1 MNRVGRL
8 ALMALLIVVSSVA
21 VLLAI
26 AQDQETLRVRTAV
39 AAEDPDSI
47 HYVAA
52 LVGSPVSRGNA
63 YDVLTNGDEIFP
75 AMLEAINAARTR
87 VSFETYIFESGSVA
101 NQFTSAFEAAARRG
115 VRVNLVVDFFGGSAM
130 PDDHIER
137 LRRAGC
143 QIASFN
149 DASKWYRLEELNY
162 RTHRKILVTDGEMA
176 FVGGV
181 GIADHWLGD
190 AQDKDHWRDT
200 QIRVRG
206 PMARLL
212 EGAFYENF
220 IEAAGLVTPEIHP
233 GVRAEPEGGESL
245 LVRSS
250 PTGGSN
256 DLKRLY
262 LLTIGAA
269 RRSLDITT
277 PYLVTDESTMWALED
292 AVDRG
297 VKVRVLTEG
306 DTTDA
311 RSVKYASRRSYEQLL
326 SGGIELYE
334 YQPTM
339 LHTKAMV
346 VDGVWSMFGS
356 ANLDNRSLELNDELN
371 VVVRNPDLATR
382 LLNGFEADLRASKRL
397 TLDEWRR
404 RGFLEKTREHFWGY
418 FGEIF

>member
-1 MNRVGRL
+1 MNNAWRR
-8 ALMALLIVVSSVA
+8 ALMTLLIVGSSVA
-21 VLLAI
+21 VLLAL

-39 AAEDPDSI
+39 SAQDPQAID
-47 HYVAA
+47 YVAA

-75 AMLEAINAARTR
+75 AMLEAINSARTR
-87 VSFETYIFESGSVA
+87 ISFETYIFESGSVA
-101 NQFTSAFEAAARRG
+101 DQFTPAFEAAARRG
-115 VRVNLVVDFFGGSAM
+115 VRVNLVIDFFGGSGM
-130 PDDHIER
+130 PSEHIER
-137 LRRAGC
+137 LERAGC

-149 DASKWYRLEELNY
+149 QSKWYTLEELNY
-162 RTHRKILVTDGEMA
+162 RTHRKILVTDGEVA

-206 PMARLL
+206 PMASLL

-220 IEAAGLVTPEIHP
+220 IEAAGLVTPEIRLGAP
-233 GVRAEPEGGESL
+233 AEPEDDESL

-262 LLTIGAA
+262 LLAIGAA

-277 PYLVTDESTMWALED
+277 PYLVTDESTKWALKD
-292 AVDRG
+292 AVKRG
-297 VKVRVLTEG
+297 VKVRIVTEG
-306 DTTDA
+306 DITDA
-311 RSVKYASRRSYEQLL
+311 KSVKYASRRSYEELM
-326 SGGIELYE
+326 SAGIELYE

-339 LHTKAMV
+339 LHTKTMV
-346 VDGVWSMFGS
+346 VDRTWSMFGS

-371 VVVRNPDLATR
+371 VLVSNPKLAGR
-382 LLNGFEADLRASKRL
+382 LLEDFEADRLASKRL

-404 RGFLEKTREHFWGY
+404 RGLLERTREHFWGY

>member
-1 MNRVGRL
+1 MNNAWRRAVI
-8 ALMALLIVVSSVA
+8 ALLIVGSSAA
-21 VLLAI
+21 VLLAL

-39 AAEDPDSI
+39 SAQDPQAID
-47 HYVAA
+47 YVAA

-75 AMLEAINAARTR
+75 AMLEAINSARTR
-87 VSFETYIFESGSVA
+87 ISFETYIFESGSVA
-101 NQFTSAFEAAARRG
+101 DQFTPAFEAAARRG
-115 VRVNLVVDFFGGSAM
+115 VRVNLVIDFFGGSGM
-130 PDDHIER
+130 PSEHIER
-137 LRRAGC
+137 LERAGC

-149 DASKWYRLEELNY
+149 QSKWYTLEELNY
-162 RTHRKILVTDGEMA
+162 RTHRKILVTDGEVA

-206 PMARLL
+206 PMASLL

-220 IEAAGLVTPEIHP
+220 IEAAGLVTPEIRL
-233 GVRAEPEGGESL
+233 GVPAEPEDDESL

-262 LLTIGAA
+262 LLAIGAA

-277 PYLVTDESTMWALED
+277 PYLVTDESTKWALKD
-292 AVDRG
+292 AVKRG
-297 VKVRVLTEG
+297 VKVRIVTEG
-306 DTTDA
+306 DITDA
-311 RSVKYASRRSYEQLL
+311 KSVKYASRRSYEELM
-326 SGGIELYE
+326 SAGIELYE

-339 LHTKAMV
+339 LHTKATV
-346 VDGVWSMFGS
+346 VDRIWSMFGS

-371 VVVRNPDLATR
+371 VLVSNPKLAGR
-382 LLNGFEADLRASKRL
+382 LLEDFEADLLASKRL

-404 RGFLEKTREHFWGY
+404 RGVLEKTREHFWGY
-418 FGEIF
+418 FSEIF

>member
-1 MNRVGRL
+1 MNNAWRRTVI
-8 ALMALLIVVSSVA
+8 ALLIVGSSAA
-21 VLLAI
+21 VLLAF

-39 AAEDPDSI
+39 SAQDPQAID
-47 HYVAA
+47 YVAA
-52 LVGSPVSRGNA
+52 LVGSAVSRGNA

-101 NQFTSAFEAAARRG
+101 DQFTSAFEAAARRG
-115 VRVNLVVDFFGGSAM
+115 VRVNLVVDFLGGSSM
-130 PDDHIER
+130 PDEHIER
-137 LRRAGC
+137 LERAGC

-149 DASKWYRLEELNY
+149 RSKWYTLEELNY
-162 RTHRKILVTDGEMA
+162 RTHRKILVTDGEVA

-181 GIADHWLGD
+181 GVADHWLGD

-200 QIRVRG
+200 QVRVRG
-206 PMARLL
+206 PIASLL

-220 IEAAGLVTPEIHP
+220 IEAASLVTPEIRF
-233 GVRAEPEGGESL
+233 GVPAEPEDDESL

-262 LLTIGAA
+262 LLAIGAA

-277 PYLVTDESTMWALED
+277 PYLVTDESTKWALKD
-292 AVDRG
+292 AVKRG
-297 VKVRVLTEG
+297 VKVRVVTEG
-306 DTTDA
+306 DITDA
-311 RSVKYASRRSYEQLL
+311 KSVKYASRRSYEELM
-326 SGGIELYE
+326 SAGIELYE

-339 LHTKAMV
+339 LHTKATV
-346 VDGVWSMFGS
+346 VDRIWSMFGS

-371 VVVRNPDLATR
+371 VLVSNPKLAGR
-382 LLNGFEADLRASKRL
+382 LLEDFEADLLASKRL

-404 RGFLEKTREHFWGY
+404 RGLLEKTREHFWGY
-418 FGEIF
+418 FSEIF

>member
-1 MNRVGRL
+1 MNKAGRR
-8 ALMALLIVVSSVA
+8 ALMTLLIVGSSLA

-26 AQDQETLRVRTAV
+26 AQDQATIRVRTAV
-39 AAEDPDSI
+39 SAQDPQAI

-75 AMLEAINAARTR
+75 AMLEAINSARTR

-101 NQFTSAFEAAARRG
+101 DQFTSAFEAAARRG

-130 PDDHIER
+130 PDKHIER
-137 LRRAGC
+137 LKRAGC
-143 QIASFN
+143 QVASFN
-149 DASKWYRLEELNY
+149 RSKWDTLEELNY
-162 RTHRKILVTDGEMA
+162 RTHRKILVTDGEVA

-220 IEAAGLVTPEIHP
+220 IEAAGVVTPEIHP
-233 GVRAEPEGGESL
+233 GVPAEPEGGESL

-250 PTGGSN
+250 PTAGSN

-277 PYLVTDESTMWALED
+277 PYLVTDESTMWALND
-292 AVDRG
+292 AVNRG

-311 RSVKYASRRSYEQLL
+311 RSVKYASRRSYEQLM
-326 SGGIELYE
+326 SGGIDLYE
-334 YQPTM
+334 YQRTM

-371 VVVRNPDLATR
+371 VVVRNPNLAGR
-382 LLNGFEADLRASKRL
+382 LLEGFEADLLDSKRL

-404 RGFLEKTREHFWGY
+404 RGLLEKTREHFWGY
-418 FGEIF
+418 FSEIF